1 VSKASRGD
9 KNIKVDRQ
17 NIAINVGVAM
27 MALSAHINLPDG
39 HLSAIH
45 PDAAECVEA
54 ALYAP
59 SAPCLVM
66 LQRVS

>member
-9 KNIKVDRQ
+9 KNIKVYWQ
-17 NIAINVGVAM
+17 NIAIKAGVAM

-45 PDAAECVEA
+45 PDATECVEA
-54 ALYAP
+54 AL
-59 SAPCLVM
+59 
-66 LQRVS
+66 